1 MIMPEL
7 VDLINKKDNNKKKQK
22 IQLSMRVNFMCIT
35 DKEKTRTFYVNS
47 DNEEIRSSDD
57 TNNINKIFESF
68 LSNYQKEEQ
77 ILRNS
82 SNYTFESIDMLGIH
96 FHDIKLKRDSS
107 YIKSPDWIL
116 NKKAT
121 INPPKILKI
130 INALNIQQ
138 LLH

>member
-47 DNEEIRSSDD
+47 DNEKIRSSDD

-121 INPPKILKI
+121 INPPKY
-130 INALNIQQ
+130 
-138 LLH
+138 

>member
-47 DNEEIRSSDD
+47 DNEKIRSSDD

-130 INALNIQQ
+130 INVLNIQ
-138 LLH
+138 

>member
-35 DKEKTRTFYVNS
+35 DKEKTRIFYVNS
-47 DNEEIRSSDD
+47 DNEKIRSSDD
-57 TNNINKIFESF
+57 TSNINKIFESF

-116 NKKAT
+116 NKKAA

-130 INALNIQQ
+130 INVLNIQ
-138 LLH
+138 

>member
-35 DKEKTRTFYVNS
+35 DKEKTRIFYVNS
-47 DNEEIRSSDD
+47 DNEKIRSSDD
-57 TNNINKIFESF
+57 TSNINKIFESF

-130 INALNIQQ
+130 INVLNIQ
-138 LLH
+138 